1 MYIICTSSFF
11 DCTQY
16 AHSQILLKRFLLKD
30 SWIPFTDLSFRRFQR
45 YFPACTGYNVFL
57 ALTLLIGQ
65 ISPPGKKVTTIYQK
79 RRTVMKKIFTLS
91 TYLFTIF
98 MITACPE
105 LPNNEPI
112 ADAGNDQ
119 TVATDETVTLDGSGS
134 SDPDG
139 DTLSYQWMQTAGTD
153 VELDDDEAAVTSFTA
168 PDVEDTLVFELTVDD
183 GQTGTSTDSV
193 TITVAEALPEIE
205 PVLFVA
211 NYNGDSIISFENPQS
226 INGNIPP
233 DTVLAGGQTQLSQP
247 SDIVVTT
254 EEVLIVSNFATDA
267 ITSYEDA
274 LSINGNFVPSGNV
287 QGNATQIDQP
297 TTLAINSAED
307 LLFVANVGAVDSILV
322 FSNASSSLFNG
333 NLAPTRIIV
342 SNILN
347 NPTGINLDGND
358 NLYVANNGDNNVLVF
373 ANASNLNGTVEP
385 QRTIISN
392 FFVNVFDVCI
402 CNMDNLYV
410 VDAIDNNIY
419 IYNNASSL
427 NGVVDPDFILD
438 VQGAASL
445 TAIAVDSDGTGYIV
459 DSGNDAIFSYNN
471 IATLNGTLP
480 PDRIIQGAS
489 TQLNDPI
496 RVFLVE

>member
-1 MYIICTSSFF
+1 
-11 DCTQY
+11 
-16 AHSQILLKRFLLKD
+16 
-30 SWIPFTDLSFRRFQR
+30 
-45 YFPACTGYNVFL
+45 
-57 ALTLLIGQ
+57 
-65 ISPPGKKVTTIYQK
+65 
-79 RRTVMKKIFTLS
+79 MKKILTLS

-98 MITACPE
+98 LITACPE

-119 TVATDETVTLDGSGS
+119 TVATGETVTLDGSGS

-139 DTLSYQWMQTAGTD
+139 DTLSYQWMQTAGAD
-153 VELDDDEAAVTSFTA
+153 VELDDDEAAITSFTA
-168 PDVEDTLVFELTVDD
+168 PDTEDTLVFELTVDD

-193 TITVAEALPEIE
+193 TITVVETLPEVE

-211 NYNGDSIISFENPQS
+211 NFDGDSIVSFENPS
-226 INGNIPP
+226 NVNGNIPP
-233 DTVLAGGQTQLSQP
+233 TTVLAGGQTQLSQP

-274 LSINGNFVPSGNV
+274 LNTNGNFAPSGNV

-297 TTLAINSAED
+297 TTLATNPAED
-307 LLFVANVGAVDSILV
+307 LLFVANVGAIDGILV

-342 SNILN
+342 SNFLN

-392 FFVNVFDVCI
+392 FFTAVFDVYI

-410 VDAIDNNIY
+410 VDAVNSSIY
-419 IYNNASSL
+419 IYNNASSI
-427 NGVVDPDFILD
+427 NGIVDPDFILD
-438 VQGAASL
+438 VQGGSAL
-445 TAIAVDSDGTGYIV
+445 TAIAVDSNGTGYIV
-459 DSGNDAIFSYNN
+459 DNGNDAILSYDN

-480 PDRIIQGAS
+480 PDRVILGAS
-489 TQLNDPI
+489 TQLNGPI